1 MKITCA
7 EYTGRG
13 MQRVY
18 ENDQWTV
25 GIKNWKPEND
35 ITGISNIERH
45 NLTDELFVLVSG
57 SCTLVSAEETE
68 GGLVF
73 SATKMEK
80 GKLYTIPATLWHN
93 TVTVPDTKMIL
104 IEDPTTSNANSDV
117 YELSEEQIA
126 KLKEAVSQ

>member
-68 GGLVF
+68 
-73 SATKMEK
+73 ED
-80 GKLYTIPATLWHN
+80 
-93 TVTVPDTKMIL
+93 VTDEEIWDYPDY
-104 IEDPTTSNANSDV
+104 S
-117 YELSEEQIA
+117 QINMHI
-126 KLKEAVSQ
+126 V